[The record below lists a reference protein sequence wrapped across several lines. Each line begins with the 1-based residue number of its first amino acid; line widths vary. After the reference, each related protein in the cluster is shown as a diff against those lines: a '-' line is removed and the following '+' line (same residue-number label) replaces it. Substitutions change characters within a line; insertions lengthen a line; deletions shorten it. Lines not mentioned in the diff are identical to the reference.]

1 MEHRAAI
8 GPRGM
13 AERNEAMARAWAR
26 GASYHGLGW
35 DYGLTPPRVRAI
47 IVQRPDFEDLEAERE
62 GRKRA
67 ELDRLAAMYRE
78 GLSLAEIG
86 RRTGFGVDAVS
97 YRLRKHPAWNEL
109 RAAKAA
115 AREEL
120 GERVVQ
126 LYGRGERI
134 ADIARR
140 LGIGY
145 QRAQWILHQ
154 HPDWPTMKRS
164 HWTKR
169 TSPERH
175 ARIRELHAREWS
187 AEDTAREVGYSARTV
202 YEVIRRAEL
211 GMGRGATGVR
221 RGSTRASSR
230 QRSSVRSRPC

>member
-1 MEHRAAI
+1 MRC
-8 GPRGM
+8 
-13 AERNEAMARAWAR
+13 
-26 GASYHGLGW
+26 
-35 DYGLTPPRVRAI
+35 
-47 IVQRPDFEDLEAERE
+47 
-62 GRKRA
+62 
-67 ELDRLAAMYRE
+67 
-78 GLSLAEIG
+78 
-86 RRTGFGVDAVS
+86 RTGSGS
-97 YRLRKHPAWNEL
+97 TRKWNEL

-154 HPDWPTMKRS
+154 HPDWPIMKRS

-175 ARIRELHAREWS
+175 ARIRELHARVWS
-187 AEDTAREVGYSARTV
+187 AEDIAREVGYSASSV

-211 GMGRGATGVR
+211 GMEGGLQESVEDPLARPAD
-221 RGSTRASSR
+221 SDR
-230 QRSSVRSRPC
+230 Q